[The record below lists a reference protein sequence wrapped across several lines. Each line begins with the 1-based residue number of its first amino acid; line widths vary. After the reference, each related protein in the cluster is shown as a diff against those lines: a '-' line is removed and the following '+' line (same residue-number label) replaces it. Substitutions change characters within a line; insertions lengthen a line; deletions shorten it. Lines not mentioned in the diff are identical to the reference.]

1 MYYTLATKYR
11 NINEIE
17 IWLKKILF
25 QGFDAFINLPHTTQ
39 SSLLK
44 HNADMIVSLR
54 GAVFFEKRK
63 GGLDQVRCPN
73 VKLLIRLGA
82 LRPLIG
88 TNLSKA
94 NSLVR

>member
-1 MYYTLATKYR
+1 MSNTLATKYGMK
-11 NINEIE
+11 
-17 IWLKKILF
+17 LKSDFLKNLF

-63 GGLDQVRCPN
+63 GGLDQVRSPN
-73 VKLLIRLGA
+73 VKSYIWVKGA
-82 LRPLIG
+82 KTIDG
-88 TNLSKA
+88 H
-94 NSLVR
+94 